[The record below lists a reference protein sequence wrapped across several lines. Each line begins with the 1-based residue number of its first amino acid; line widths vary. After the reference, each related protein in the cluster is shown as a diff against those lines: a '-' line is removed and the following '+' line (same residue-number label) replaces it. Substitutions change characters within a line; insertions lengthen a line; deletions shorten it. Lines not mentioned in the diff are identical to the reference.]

1 MNNKEKVARVGILAA
16 MPQELQCLTKIRLGQ
31 GEYTS
36 LTDNTNVCLSGIG
49 RASARNAAEKL
60 FKEDIDILI
69 SWGTAAALTDDIAPG
84 TLAIPDKV
92 ITSDQQQIETDRTLN
107 EMVKRRLPSEITLST
122 APLCESKDIVSSASD
137 KIALGRR
144 THAKIVDMESG
155 EIARAARERDI
166 SFITV
171 RAISDAAD
179 LSVPQSI
186 QLSMDANELHI
197 PRLLLRLA
205 VTPRDWIPI
214 LRLARS
220 FGKAKKTLTKTA
232 PIILSLF

>member
-107 EMVKRRLPSEITLST
+107 EMIKRRLPPEIALST
-122 APLCESKDIVSSASD
+122 APLCESKDIVSTTGD
-137 KIALGRR
+137 KIALGKR
-144 THAKIVDMESG
+144 THAKTVDMESG
-155 EIARAARERDI
+155 EIARLACEQDI
-166 SFITV
+166 RFITV
-171 RAISDAAD
+171 RDISDAAD
-179 LSVPQSI
+179 LTIPQTI
-186 QLSMDANELHI
+186 QRSMDADKLHI
-197 PRLLLRLA
+197 SQLLLRLA
-205 VTPRDWIPI
+205 VTPSDWIPI

-220 FGKAKKTLTKTA
+220 FNKAKRALTKTA